1 MNERSF
7 AFEGWLKP
15 LIFRTNCSEAAR
27 ISSSVAGGSK
37 LNRGRIFLHIP
48 NTSECSRV
56 YTESIIERLHS
67 NRNTGQSTQL
77 KNRVDNLTKIVVDD
91 LDSDE
96 VSSLVE
102 YMTAMSSGQMVQ
114 HKKIIEVNGLT
125 NKKIKFLLHKFL
137 YTRHLVGYGVL
148 DTAGNFEI
156 VYLKPE
162 EKHTEQHETLSPTM
176 DVRLPVVIPHWVQ
189 PSDMIEWQ
197 GQRPPLKKIRY
208 KKK

>member
-1 MNERSF
+1 M
-7 AFEGWLKP
+7 
-15 LIFRTNCSEAAR
+15 
-27 ISSSVAGGSK
+27 
-37 LNRGRIFLHIP
+37 
-48 NTSECSRV
+48 
-56 YTESIIERLHS
+56 
-67 NRNTGQSTQL
+67 
-77 KNRVDNLTKIVVDD
+77 TKIVVDD